1 MLDFEAKLE
10 TFYSQLPLLGATVV
24 DVGAHTGRHAI
35 PLSKLVGMEGV
46 CYAFEPAPAIRH
58 QFVLNLSLDG
68 LNNTVILPFALGE
81 SSRIAEFNFIPNI
94 PQESG
99 LKKRHVYNAVPSEF
113 QQITVRVCRLDDLLP
128 SPEKVKFIKMDVEGG
143 ELDVLKGSIK
153 ILETAR
159 PIVAFECG
167 AAGYL
172 GYSASPDEIFEIFS
186 SRGYSVFSIIGTQIL
201 SVEDFRQVTTA
212 QNFWDY
218 IAFPE
223 SNPELAKLL
232 TND

>member
-1 MLDFEAKLE
+1 
-10 TFYSQLPLLGATVV
+10 
-24 DVGAHTGRHAI
+24 
-35 PLSKLVGMEGV
+35 
-46 CYAFEPAPAIRH
+46 
-58 QFVLNLSLDG
+58 
-68 LNNTVILPFALGE
+68 
-81 SSRIAEFNFIPNI
+81 
-94 PQESG
+94 
-99 LKKRHVYNAVPSEF
+99 
-113 QQITVRVCRLDDLLP
+113 
-128 SPEKVKFIKMDVEGG
+128 
-143 ELDVLKGSIK
+143 
-153 ILETAR
+153 
-159 PIVAFECG
+159 VAFECG